1 MRTVKNAAEIFTLG
15 LLGWLHRV
23 TVSSFQIS
31 NTVPNC
37 TPSGEHLGEREASAA
52 AIFCDSDLF
61 AADYHPTFQQISFPD
76 QETAKC
82 GDRRLNHSDGEARAV
97 LQVAKERGVSVL
109 VGLEGMDGIAAEIK
123 RIKPVAT

>member
-1 MRTVKNAAEIFTLG
+1 
-15 LLGWLHRV
+15 
-23 TVSSFQIS
+23 VSSFQIS

-82 GDRRLNHSDGEARAV
+82 GDRRLNHGDGEARAV

-109 VGLEGMDGIAAEIK
+109 VGLGGMDEDCRGDQEDKAGCNVKRGGSRIASVVRFRSAG
-123 RIKPVAT
+123 